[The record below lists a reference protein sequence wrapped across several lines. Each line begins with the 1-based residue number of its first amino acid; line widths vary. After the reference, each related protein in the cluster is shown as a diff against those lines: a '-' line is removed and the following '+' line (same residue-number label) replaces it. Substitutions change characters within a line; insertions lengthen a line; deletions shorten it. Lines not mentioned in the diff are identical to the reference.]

1 MKGSKD
7 TLFLNKPRLTKLG
20 LLFAIS
26 PATVADGVLGLDG
39 EEEAGGESLDVVG
52 ARHEALVGHV
62 GRVEVAVEGEGQ
74 VPHAGKEQP
83 TEGRL
88 HSAYYRAPLKGF
100 CQVW

>member
-1 MKGSKD
+1 MCWD
-7 TLFLNKPRLTKLG
+7 ECYFNKMYA
-20 LLFAIS
+20 FVCNIS

-39 EEEAGGESLDVVG
+39 EEEAGGEALDVVG

-83 TEGRL
+83 TKGR
-88 HSAYYRAPLKGF
+88 
-100 CQVW
+100 

>member
-1 MKGSKD
+1 MQC
-7 TLFLNKPRLTKLG
+7 N
-20 LLFAIS
+20 IS

-39 EEEAGGESLDVVG
+39 EEEAGGEALDVVG

-83 TEGRL
+83 TGGSKITHCTL
-88 HSAYYRAPLKGF
+88 YKG
-100 CQVW
+100 QPIITG